1 MNLYYY
7 KRSNDVWVFSDG
19 NILPARQ
26 AVLHLYEMRKAG
38 HTVHR
43 LYLDLEKDFEFIKD
57 HFFTPEYWEGRTW
70 TMEEAA

>member
-7 KRSNDVWVFSDG
+7 KRASGEYVFSPNRIYG
-19 NILPARQ
+19 NKA

-38 HTVHR
+38 YTVHR